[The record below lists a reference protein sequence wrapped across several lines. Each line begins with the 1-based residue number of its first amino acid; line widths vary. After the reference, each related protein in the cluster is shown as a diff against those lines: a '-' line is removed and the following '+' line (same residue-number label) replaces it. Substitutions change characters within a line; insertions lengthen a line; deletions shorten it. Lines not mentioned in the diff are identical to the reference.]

1 MSDRLKALR
10 EKRAKIVTDM
20 RAITDA
26 VKGDQ
31 ALSAEDEAKH
41 ARLYDESEGLRKS
54 IVAEERAIEVER
66 EQAERA
72 EQEQRDSKGKKGGG
86 SQSDIEKRQLR
97 AFATWIISN
106 RIAGEGAED
115 LQDIQT
121 RAMQAGISIQGGYLL
136 APQVFVAEL
145 IRRLDD
151 ALIIRQRARKF
162 SVERAQ
168 TLGVPTLDTDLDD
181 AEWTTE
187 LATASEDDALRLGK
201 RELKPNPLA
210 KLVKVSKTLL
220 GAGTVLDPV
229 EILME
234 RMTYVIGRTQEK
246 AYLLGPGNNRPL
258 GLMVASNDGIP
269 TTRDVSTG
277 NTATTLQFD
286 GVIEAKFSVKAP
298 YWSSCE
304 WLFHRDAV
312 KQLTKLKDGEGQ
324 YIWKPAISE
333 AGSDMLLGRP
343 VSMSEFMPNTFT
355 TGQYVG
361 LFGDLSKYWITD
373 ALTMQLQRLV
383 ELFALSNQEGWLAR
397 YEGDG
402 MPILAEAFARLKLA

>member
-26 VKGDQ
+26 AQGDQ

-41 ARLYDESEGLRKS
+41 SKLYDESEQLRKS
-54 IVAEERAIEVER
+54 IVAEERRIEVER
-66 EQAERA
+66 EDAERSD
-72 EQEQRDSKGKKGGG
+72 QEQREKGKKGGG
-86 SQSDIEKRQLR
+86 SQSDIEKRQLK
-97 AFATWIISN
+97 AFATWIVSN

-115 LQDIQT
+115 LQEIQT
-121 RAMQAGISIQGGYLL
+121 RALQAGISIQGGYLL
-136 APQVFVAEL
+136 APAVFVAEL
-145 IRRLDD
+145 IKRLDD
-151 ALIIRQRARKF
+151 EFHIRKRARKF
-162 SVERAQ
+162 TVERAQ
-168 TLGVPTLDTDLDD
+168 SLGAPTLDTDLDD

-187 LATASEDDALRLGK
+187 LATGSEDDTMRFGK

-210 KLVKVSKTLL
+210 KLVKASKTLL

-229 EILME
+229 AVLME

-277 NTATTLQFD
+277 NTSTSLGFD
-286 GVIEAKFSVKAP
+286 GVIEAKFAVKAG
-298 YWSSCE
+298 YWPNSE

-324 YIWKPAISE
+324 YIWKPAVSE
-333 AGSDMLLGRP
+333 TGSDMLLGRP

-361 LFGDLSKYWITD
+361 LFGDFSKYWIID

-383 ELFALSNQEGWLAR
+383 ELFALTNQEGWLAR

-402 MPILAEAFARLKLA
+402 MPVLSEAFARLKLA